1 MLSIIIGC
9 SDLSLGLIAP
19 ENPVNHYVSQTKKAA
34 ERAALLTKQLLAFGR
49 KQVVFPRLLDLNEVA
64 RNATEIFLRLVGDDV
79 SVEFCPT
86 TPLGS
91 INADS
96 GQVEQALMNL
106 VVNARDAMPTGGRI
120 IIETGPSELHESYVS
135 QHRDAHVGPYV
146 VLAVSDTGCGMDEF
160 IQAQIFE
167 PFFTTKEVGRGTGLG
182 LSTVYG
188 IVKPTSCPFIPLISY
203 SRRTASHMQVVAS
216 LSPCCAEG
224 AIKTP

>member
-64 RNATEIFLRLVGDDV
+64 RNATEIFLRLVGEDV

-146 VLAVSDTGCGMDEF
+146 FWRSA
-160 IQAQIFE
+160 I
-167 PFFTTKEVGRGTGLG
+167 R
-182 LSTVYG
+182 
-188 IVKPTSCPFIPLISY
+188 
-203 SRRTASHMQVVAS
+203 VAEWMNSSKLKSSS
-216 LSPCCAEG
+216 LSSPLRRSGAELVWGSRPCTES
-224 AIKTP
+224 